1 MIPPAFAA
9 IAPAMTLGE
18 LFGPLAPI
26 AVFGVIAALVI
37 LLALIVTDSGAARQ
51 QARAGRDSALPE
63 KTPAAAPVRPAA

>member
-1 MIPPAFAA
+1 MIPPAFP

-37 LLALIVTDSGAARQ
+37 LLALIVMDSGAARQ
-51 QARAGRDSALPE
+51 QDQAGGDLALPE
-63 KTPAAAPVRPAA
+63 KAPAAAPVRPAA